1 MTAFLLAL
9 VLTSPL
15 ILTTSLWLLCI
26 RPYLRRCGK
35 AVITGANWGQSAMG
49 DWSLARITAK
59 ERGENPWFLR
69 AFLLSFLW
77 WPAAGIVVYFLAEA
91 LAS

>member
-15 ILTTSLWLLCI
+15 ILTAGLWLFCI

-59 ERGENPWFLR
+59 DRGENPWFLR
-69 AFLLSFLW
+69 AFPLSFLW
-77 WPAAGIVVYFLAEA
+77 WPASVFIVYVLTEA
-91 LAS
+91 IG